1 MATNMRFQHS
11 FTNIPDFIADFT
23 GREGWPGYD
32 PTKPISI
39 DDIQRACVWNLDMML
54 LFIINILQGFP
65 SPLFVIVDNGIVDGG
80 NRATTM
86 KHFMLNKIRVSLDA
100 FVGFYSDLMSIDTH
114 APAIG
119 DAPPVPYSLAYL
131 RDRQRFRSS
140 WDKHSF
146 PLTTIRG
153 ATEDE
158 KADIYDRYNRGVI
171 MKLGQQLDARTHRPI
186 VDMALA
192 MIGQSPNKTV
202 FPLANL
208 IRQVYQSSW
217 KKTPNRNE
225 LGFAFQILVGSSFG
239 RDHFHTKFT
248 QFLPI
253 IKNTTL
259 AQIDLTKLKTI
270 CEIVASA
277 DPEKRVAPKKKAAC
291 FKKFIGSMVYDIWE
305 QAPPVNM
312 AAKWRPFFVDAYNVL
327 GKEDLKAL
335 VDVGTARAHIV
346 GRLGGVSQKVKE
358 YLDTKVPPAPD
369 ADADGG
375 EDDESTDTDE

>member
-1 MATNMRFQHS
+1 MATNMRFAHS
-11 FTNIPDFIADFT
+11 MSTIPDFIADFT

-32 PTKPISI
+32 PTKPISVDEI
-39 DDIQRACVWNLDMML
+39 NRAQVWTLEMMVA
-54 LFIINILQGFP
+54 FIVNILQGFP
-65 SPLFVIVDNGIVDGG
+65 SPLFVIVNNAIVDGG
-80 NRATTM
+80 NRSTAM
-86 KHFMLNKIRVSLDA
+86 KHFTLNKFKVSLGA

-114 APAIG
+114 ATPVG
-119 DAPPVPYSLAYL
+119 DAAPAAYSPAYL
-131 RDRQRFRSS
+131 RDRQRFRSN
-140 WDKHSF
+140 WDKHQF
-146 PLTTIRG
+146 PMTTIRG

-158 KADIYDRYNRGVI
+158 KAEIYSRYNRGVI
-171 MKLGQQLDARTHRPI
+171 MKLGQHLDSWIHQPI
-186 VDMALA
+186 VKLA
-192 MIGQSPNKTV
+192 MAMIFQTNAVV

-217 KKTPNRNE
+217 KKTVNRNE

-239 RDHFHTKFT
+239 RDHFHTKIE

-259 AQIDLTKLKTI
+259 AQVDLSKLKTI

-277 DPEKRVAPKKKAAC
+277 DPEKRVAAKKKAAC
-291 FKKFIGSMVYDIWE
+291 FKKFIGAMIYDIWE
-305 QAPPVNM
+305 QAHPVNM

-327 GKEDLKAL
+327 GKEQLRAL

-358 YLDTKVPPAPD
+358 YLDTKVAPAPD
-369 ADADGG
+369 ADADIG